1 MRITAVI
8 LSLLILILS
17 CIPCGDAIAA
27 QAPFNTETS
36 QKAPIDKSEHSDHQ
50 DLCSPFC
57 QCACCSTVS
66 LLHPPVLLSH
76 TIIFPD
82 TPVYSGYLPEGEIE
96 ISLPV
101 WQPPQLV

>member
-1 MRITAVI
+1 MRITAII

-17 CIPCGDAIAA
+17 CIPCGDAIASHV
-27 QAPFNTETS
+27 PHNTTTS
-36 QKAPIDKSEHSDHQ
+36 DSRTTDEESDHM

-57 QCACCSTVS
+57 QCSCCATFSIVNV
-66 LLHPPVLLSH
+66 PVGI
-76 TIIFPD
+76 TFKVFD
-82 TPVYSGYLPEGEIE
+82 PVGSIYTDHINVAVIE